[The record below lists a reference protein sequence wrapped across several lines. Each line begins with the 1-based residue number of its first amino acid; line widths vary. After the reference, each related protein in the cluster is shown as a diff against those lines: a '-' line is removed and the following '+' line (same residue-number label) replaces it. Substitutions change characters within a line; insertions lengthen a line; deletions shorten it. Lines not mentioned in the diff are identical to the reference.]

1 MARLPSPLHDKSV
14 PKRVSKPTVT
24 AEAAATVAE
33 SAVAPPAPRRA
44 RAAKVA
50 PAAKKAAPADKG
62 MAASSRPAPAKK
74 AKAAAGAKGKTS
86 KATAGPAAPTPAP
99 ARPAKGHKAKLVRD
113 SFTIPKDEYAVLA
126 ALKSRALGLGQHARK
141 SELLRAG
148 IRALAGMDDGAFLK
162 AVAAV
167 PTLKTGRPKKG

>member
-1 MARLPSPLHDKSV
+1 MARLPSPLHRKSV
-14 PKRVSKPTVT
+14 PKRVSKPTAT

-44 RAAKVA
+44 RAAKAA
-50 PAAKKAAPADKG
+50 PAAKKAPPANQG
-62 MAASSRPAPAKK
+62 ARSPAKARPVPATK
-74 AKAAAGAKGKTS
+74 AKAESGAKAKTS
-86 KATAGPAAPTPAP
+86 AEATADPASAP
-99 ARPAKGHKAKLVRD
+99 ARPAKAHKAKLVRD

-126 ALKSRALGLGQHARK
+126 ALKARALALGQRARK

-148 IRALAGMDDGAFLK
+148 IQVLAGMDDGAFLA
-162 AVAAV
+162 AVGAV